1 MWPFS
6 NYCKLCFVR
15 DSTIFVAGAVTCM
28 EANIIEA
35 GVDNG
40 FSTLNVI
47 SLALGSLFVFIML
60 YSAWINR
67 NHVHKTS

>member
-1 MWPFS
+1 MRPFS

-15 DSTIFVAGAVTCM
+15 DITIFVAGAFTCM
-28 EANIIEA
+28 EANIIET

-47 SLALGSLFVFIML
+47 SIGLGSLFVVIML
-60 YSAWINR
+60 YSAWKNR